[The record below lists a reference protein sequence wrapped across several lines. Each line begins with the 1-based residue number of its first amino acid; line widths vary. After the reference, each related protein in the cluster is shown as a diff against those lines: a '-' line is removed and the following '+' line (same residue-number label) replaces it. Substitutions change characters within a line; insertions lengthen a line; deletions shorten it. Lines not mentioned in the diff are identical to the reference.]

1 LERKICSTLI
11 NSPIGLIELSATQR
25 GLLSVKIGCTPKSIG
40 GARMRCDD
48 NKAWE
53 VLKSAEHELKEYFA
67 GRLREFT
74 VSLEVLGSKF
84 DTMVWSAL
92 RGIPYGEVRTYRWL
106 SEQIGHP
113 NAYRAVGGALSRNPL
128 PIFLPCHRVV
138 RSDGG
143 LGGFSAGVD
152 VKRFL
157 LRLEKEKVG
166 LDLNH
171 L

>member
-1 LERKICSTLI
+1 
-11 NSPIGLIELSATQR
+11 
-25 GLLSVKIGCTPKSIG
+25 
-40 GARMRCDD
+40 MRCDD
-48 NKAWE
+48 NKEWE

-67 GRLREFT
+67 GKRREFT
-74 VSLEVLGSKF
+74 VRLEVLGSKF

-92 RGIPYGEVRTYRWL
+92 RSIPYGEVRSYRWL
-106 SEQIGHP
+106 SELIGHP

-143 LGGFSAGVD
+143 LGGYSAGVG

-157 LRLEKEKVG
+157 LKLEK
-166 LDLNH
+166 DNTS
-171 L
+171 